1 MGARESS
8 KLCACYGECL
18 ELVGRVVALAGD
30 ERLGRYSAFAI
41 GIEVHCV
48 LESVYESGTKW
59 G

>member
-1 MGARESS
+1 M
-8 KLCACYGECL
+8 

-48 LESVYESGTKW
+48 LKSVYESGTKW